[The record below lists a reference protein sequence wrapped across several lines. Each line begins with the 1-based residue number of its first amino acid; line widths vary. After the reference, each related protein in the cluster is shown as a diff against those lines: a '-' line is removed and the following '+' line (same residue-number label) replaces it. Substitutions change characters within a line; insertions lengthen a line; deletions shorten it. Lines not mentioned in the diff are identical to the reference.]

1 MKKVIAGLLLGT
13 ILFVNSAFA
22 HKSETVNEK
31 VQAAFK
37 QEFVQAK
44 EVSWNRTENYFK
56 AVFKMN
62 ENILTAYYTEDGELM
77 GVIRNLLSTELP
89 INLQTSLK
97 KEYSGYWIT
106 DLFEF
111 AKQDTSGYY
120 ITIENAGQVITL
132 QSNDNFT
139 WSTFRKVKK

>member
-1 MKKVIAGLLLGT
+1 M
-13 ILFVNSAFA
+13 FVNSAFA

-44 EVSWNRTENYFK
+44 EVNWNRTDNYLK

-62 ENILTAYYTEDGELM
+62 DVVLSAYYTEDGELM
-77 GVIRNLLSTELP
+77 GTMRNLLSTELP

-97 KEYSGYWIT
+97 KEYSEYWIT

-111 AKQDTSGYY
+111 ARQDATVYF
-120 ITIENAGQVITL
+120 ITVENADQVVTL
-132 QSNDNFT
+132 QSTDGFT
-139 WSTFRKVKK
+139 WSTFRKIKK

>member
-1 MKKVIAGLLLGT
+1 MKKVMAGLVLGA

-44 EVSWNRTENYFK
+44 EVNWNRTDNYLK
-56 AVFKMN
+56 AVFKLN
-62 ENILTAYYTEDGELM
+62 GAVLSAYYTEDGELI
-77 GVIRNLLSTELP
+77 GVMRNLLSTELP

-97 KEYSGYWIT
+97 KEYNDYWIT

-111 AKQDTSGYY
+111 ARQDATVYF
-120 ITIENAGQVITL
+120 ITVENADQVITL
-132 QSNDNFT
+132 QSTDGFT
-139 WSTFRKVKK
+139 WSTFRKIKK

>member
-1 MKKVIAGLLLGT
+1 MKKVIAGLVLGAVLL
-13 ILFVNSAFA
+13 VNSAFA
-22 HKSETVNEK
+22 HKSETVNER
-31 VQAAFK
+31 VQSAFK

-44 EVSWNRTENYFK
+44 EVNWVKTNTYFK

-62 ENILTAYYTEDGELM
+62 GDVLTAFYTEDGEMM
-77 GVIRNLLSTELP
+77 GVTRNLLSTELP

-97 KEYSGYWIT
+97 KEYDGYWVT

-111 AKQDTSGYY
+111 ARPDASGYF
-120 ITIENAGQVITL
+120 ITIENADQSITL
-132 QSNDNFT
+132 QSSDGSN

>member
-1 MKKVIAGLLLGT
+1 MAGLVLAA

-44 EVSWNRTENYFK
+44 EVNWNRTDNYLK
-56 AVFKMN
+56 AVFKLN
-62 ENILTAYYTEDGELM
+62 DAVLSAYYTEDGELI
-77 GVIRNLLSTELP
+77 GVMKNLLSTELP

-97 KEYSGYWIT
+97 KEYNDYWIT

-111 AKQDTSGYY
+111 AKQDATGYF
-120 ITIENAGQVITL
+120 ITVENADQVITL
-132 QSNDNFT
+132 QSTDGFT
-139 WSTFRKVKK
+139 WSTFRKAKK